1 MTSTAHVEEL
11 VKDRYRTGAGARV
24 PELCCP
30 VDYDP
35 RYLEAIPRE
44 VLERDYGCGD
54 PSQHVRPGETVLDL
68 GSGTG
73 KICFIASQ
81 VVGPEGRVIG
91 VDMTHEMLDVA
102 RAAAPVVAERIGFAN
117 VEFRRGRIQDLAL
130 DLDRLDARLAERP
143 VTDADGLLAAQALA
157 DELRATEPLVASDS
171 VDVVVSNCVLNL
183 VASAEKER
191 LFREI
196 HRVLRRGGRAV
207 ISDIVSD
214 EAVPEELQRDPE
226 LWSGCISGA
235 LTEDGFLE
243 AFERAGFYG
252 VRILERQPDAWQTV
266 RGDRA
271 PVGDRRGVQG
281 QGGGVLGAQPGGRL
295 QGPVQGGARRRRPS
309 HGARPALRGVRQDL
323 PDLRPRALPAV
334 LRADRAAGGDRP
346 RAGAAVRLLAHGA
359 ARPAG
364 DQGRRLRRDHRGGRL
379 LRADRRGRLRE
390 RDVLLMAARTA
401 TGRLRL
407 ALALGVAT
415 IALGLAA
422 CGAPANGGATTT
434 GASVLRV
441 NGSTTVNPVV
451 TRAAEILH
459 DERGLDIT
467 VDTQGGSSGGIAA
480 LGEGRAEVA
489 MSSRPVIDH
498 DHTAYPEV
506 EFRPVRIGA
515 DAVALAVSRD
525 VWEGGVHALSRQQV
539 QAIYEGR
546 IDNWSAVGGPDEPIV
561 FYDKEPG
568 RGTWEVFAHWAYGDP
583 DAAPQVSHL
592 EIGSNEEGRTKVAST
607 PGAVTQLSFAWTD
620 GETVVPLAVVTDDGE
635 TVAPTP
641 ETVADGS
648 YPISRQLLVITD
660 GEPSPVAGELIDF
673 LLSDRGQQ
681 VVRDAGYVPLAE
693 VAPTAG
699 GGGAGT
705 ARPTDSAGS

>member
-11 VKDRYRTGAGARV
+11 VKDRYRAGAGARV

-81 VVGPEGRVIG
+81 VVGAEGRVIG

-130 DLDRLDARLAERP
+130 DLDRLDERLAERP

-157 DELRATEPLVASDS
+157 DELRVTEPLVASDS

-266 RGDRA
+266 HGIELRSVTVEAFKGKEGACWERNQAVIYKGPFKEVVDDDGHRMERG
-271 PVGDRRGVQG
+271 RRYAVCDKTFQIY
-281 QGGGVLGAQPGGRL
+281 GREPYRSL
-295 QGPVQGGARRRRPS
+295 FE
-309 HGARPALRGVRQDL
+309 LIT
-323 PDLRPRALPAV
+323 PREEIPLEEAKPFDCSRTV
-334 LRADRAAGGDRP
+334 LRDPRETKGADYDATTDAGS
-346 RAGAAVRLLAHGA
+346 
-359 ARPAG
+359 
-364 DQGRRLRRDHRGGRL
+364 
-379 LRADRRGRLRE
+379 
-390 RDVLLMAARTA
+390 
-401 TGRLRL
+401 
-407 ALALGVAT
+407 
-415 IALGLAA
+415 
-422 CGAPANGGATTT
+422 CCAPAPEDGGCC
-434 GASVLRV
+434 G
-441 NGSTTVNPVV
+441 
-451 TRAAEILH
+451 
-459 DERGLDIT
+459 
-467 VDTQGGSSGGIAA
+467 
-480 LGEGRAEVA
+480 
-489 MSSRPVIDH
+489 
-498 DHTAYPEV
+498 
-506 EFRPVRIGA
+506 
-515 DAVALAVSRD
+515 
-525 VWEGGVHALSRQQV
+525 
-539 QAIYEGR
+539 
-546 IDNWSAVGGPDEPIV
+546 
-561 FYDKEPG
+561 
-568 RGTWEVFAHWAYGDP
+568 
-583 DAAPQVSHL
+583 
-592 EIGSNEEGRTKVAST
+592 
-607 PGAVTQLSFAWTD
+607 
-620 GETVVPLAVVTDDGE
+620 
-635 TVAPTP
+635 
-641 ETVADGS
+641 
-648 YPISRQLLVITD
+648 
-660 GEPSPVAGELIDF
+660 
-673 LLSDRGQQ
+673 
-681 VVRDAGYVPLAE
+681 
-693 VAPTAG
+693 
-699 GGGAGT
+699 
-705 ARPTDSAGS
+705 